1 MKPGAAE
8 DAHAHGVL
16 CGGTRER
23 QLDRRLRIQVMR
35 GRPAKWIRS
44 SRNYIFNLGIVTT
57 RLYMLC
63 VSSTSM
69 DRDLGRGVREWSV

>member
-35 GRPAKWIRS
+35 GWAA
-44 SRNYIFNLGIVTT
+44 
-57 RLYMLC
+57 
-63 VSSTSM
+63 
-69 DRDLGRGVREWSV
+69 REVDPKF